1 MKISKKD
8 RNLLILLGFVVVL
21 ALYYFFLMMPQE
33 NKIKTLEEELALKKS
48 EKDVT
53 LMKLSSEVGL
63 TKNIETLE
71 EEISASANHYF
82 PDITQEE
89 MLAILTSYSEGLPIS
104 FSEFAFVDNI
114 STNPNTKKL
123 QATVSYQTDYYTL
136 LSYIHSLRLHDRKI
150 VLKEVS
156 MTNGFDTG
164 LTGKMTYEFNAIP
177 SVAMFTEQF
186 DQLVSAQL
194 NTRDVMTGPFMPYET
209 FVVEAPTEPISE
221 TFVPAYPEYPTEDL
235 DGDIDYEDYRPK
247 TQIYGFEEGD
257 YFFVG
262 NPSTDITGMTARSK
276 TKVSGGFSAE
286 MNFDFA
292 SARDYSEANLVFD
305 ANPVMLSRPADFIS
319 LWVYAYEAS
328 NHGIGV
334 VIIDSKGKEYKV
346 RLTDSVGWTQWEEVE
361 AEMPVEISYPCM
373 IQRIYVEGIGF
384 DQKIVGKYLF
394 DQLSVSYPV
403 E

>member
-1 MKISKKD
+1 MKISRKD

-21 ALYYFFLMMPQE
+21 ALYYFVFMMPQE
-33 NKIKTLEEELALKKS
+33 KKITALEEELALKKN

-71 EEISASANHYF
+71 EEISTSANHYF

-89 MLAILTSYSEGLPIS
+89 MLAILTSYSEGLPLS
-104 FSEFAFVDNI
+104 FNEMAFVDNI
-114 STNPNTKKL
+114 SNNPNTKKL

-136 LSYIHSLRLHDRKI
+136 LAYIRSLREHDRKI

-156 MTNGFDTG
+156 MSNSFDAG
-164 LTGKMTYEFNAIP
+164 LTGKLTYEFNAIP

-186 DQLVSAQL
+186 DQLVGSQL
-194 NTRDVMTGPFMPYET
+194 NTRDVMTGPFTPYET
-209 FVVEAPTEPISE
+209 FVVEVPTEPITE
-221 TFVPAYPEYPTEDL
+221 TFVPTYPEYPTEDM

-262 NPSTDITGMTARSK
+262 NPSADITGMTTRSK

-286 MNFDFA
+286 VNFDFA

-305 ANPVMLSRPADFIS
+305 ANPVMLMRPAEFIS

-346 RLTDSVGWTQWEEVE
+346 ELADSISWTQWEEVE
-361 AEMPVEISYPCM
+361 AAMPVEISYPCM

-394 DQLSVSYPV
+394 DQLAVSYPV